1 MKVPSHV
8 AIIMDGNGRWAEE
21 RGFARAVGH
30 KVGAESVREIIRA
43 CIEIGIEHLTL
54 YSFSMENW
62 QRPREEINYLMQLLE
77 FLLKTEIGELNRNGV
92 SIKVIGR
99 VEKLPK
105 SVKMEVFNAIEKTK
119 NNKKLKLYLAL
130 SYGGRQEI
138 VDAVNKIIREKK
150 KKINEISFRKYL
162 YEPEMPDPD
171 LLIRTAGEQRISNFL
186 LWQISYT
193 ELYFTNVLWPDFRK
207 EEFLK
212 TIEDYSRRKR
222 KFGRVI

>member
-21 RGFARAVGH
+21 RGFKRVIGH
-30 KVGAESVREIIRA
+30 KVGSESVREIIKA
-43 CIEIGIEHLTL
+43 CIEINIEHLTL

-62 QRPREEINYLMQLLE
+62 QRPKEEIAYLMQLLE
-77 FLLKTEIGELNRNGV
+77 FLLKTEIEELNRNGV
-92 SIKVIGR
+92 SIKVIGKI
-99 VEKLPK
+99 EKLPK
-105 SVKMEVFNAIEKTK
+105 SVKVEIFNAMERTK

-138 VDAVNKIIREKK
+138 LDAINKIIREEK
-150 KKINEISFRKYL
+150 KKINEVSFRKYL

-171 LLIRTAGEQRISNFL
+171 LLIRTGGEQRISNFL

-212 TIEDYSRRKR
+212 AIEDYSKRKR
-222 KFGRVI
+222 KFGKVL